1 MKKHE
6 YPTYAKLIHL
16 GLAVFGITAYLT
28 SEFADNDVTSIG
40 YLLHSYL
47 GLSVAAIII
56 LRLVVGVATQG
67 TLSFKSWYPFSIK
80 QWQLLLEDF
89 RSLLSLKIPERDRHQ
104 GLSGITQAF
113 GLFIFTWMS
122 LTGIALFML
131 GSSTES
137 KVFEFIEEVHEVGE
151 TLIPLY
157 LFLHVGAVVLH
168 MLCGKP
174 IWKKMFKFRSDKCD

>member
-1 MKKHE
+1 MKKYN

-16 GLAVFGITAYLT
+16 GLAVFGVTAYLT
-28 SEFADNDVTSIG
+28 SELADEDVTSIG

-47 GLSVAAIII
+47 GLSVAVTIT

-67 TLSFKSWYPFSIK
+67 PLSFKDWSPFSVK
-80 QWQLLLEDF
+80 QWRLALDDF
-89 RSLLSLKIPERDRHQ
+89 RSLLSFKIPKSDRHQ

-122 LTGIALFML
+122 LTGVTLFML
-131 GSSTES
+131 GSNTES

-157 LFLHVGAVVLH
+157 LFLHVGAVALH
-168 MLCGKP
+168 MLSGKP
-174 IWKKMFKFRSDKCD
+174 IWKNMFKFKADDNS

>member
-1 MKKHE
+1 MKKYE
-6 YPTYAKLIHL
+6 YPTYAKLLHL
-16 GLAVFGITAYLT
+16 GLAAFGITAYLT
-28 SEFADNDVTSIG
+28 SEFADDDVTSIG

-56 LRLVVGVATQG
+56 LRLAVGVASHG
-67 TLSFKSWYPFSIK
+67 ALSFKNWSPFSIK
-80 QWQLLLEDF
+80 QWQLSLEDF
-89 RSLLSLKIPERDRHQ
+89 RSLLSLKVPERDTHQ

-131 GSSTES
+131 GSNTES
-137 KVFEFIEEVHEVGE
+137 KIFEIIEEVHEVGE

-157 LFLHVGAVVLH
+157 LFLHVGAVALH
-168 MLCGKP
+168 LLCGKP
-174 IWKKMFKFRSDKCD
+174 IWKKMFKFKADK

>member
-1 MKKHE
+1 MKKYE

-28 SEFADNDVTSIG
+28 SEFANDDVTSIG

-56 LRLVVGVATQG
+56 SRLVVGVATQG
-67 TLSFKSWYPFSIK
+67 PLSFKDWSPFSIK
-80 QWQLLLEDF
+80 QWQLSLDDF

-113 GLFIFTWMS
+113 GLFVFTWMS
-122 LTGIALFML
+122 LTGFALFML
-131 GSSTES
+131 GSNTES
-137 KVFEFIEEVHEVGE
+137 NVFEFIEEVHEVGE

-157 LFLHVGAVVLH
+157 LFLHVGAVALH
-168 MLCGKP
+168 IVCGKP
-174 IWKKMFKFRSDKCD
+174 IWKKMFKFK

>member
-1 MKKHE
+1 MKKYE
-6 YPTYAKLIHL
+6 YPIYAKLIHL

-28 SEFADNDVTSIG
+28 SEFADDDVISIG

-56 LRLVVGVATQG
+56 LRLVLGVATQG
-67 TLSFKSWYPFSIK
+67 TLSFKNWSPFSIK
-80 QWQLLLEDF
+80 QWRLSLVDF
-89 RSLLSLKIPERDRHQ
+89 RSLLSLKVPERDRHQ
-104 GLSGITQAF
+104 GLSGMTQAF

-122 LTGIALFML
+122 ITGIALFML
-131 GSSTES
+131 GSGTES
-137 KVFEFIEEVHEVGE
+137 KAFEFIEEIHEVGE

-168 MLCGKP
+168 VLCGKP
-174 IWKKMFKFRSDKCD
+174 IWKKMFKFKSGKCN

>member
-1 MKKHE
+1 MIEDKYE

-16 GLAVFGITAYLT
+16 GLAFFGVAAYLS
-28 SEFADNDVTSIG
+28 SEFADDDLTSIG

-47 GLSVAAIII
+47 GLSVAVMIAA
-56 LRLVVGVATQG
+56 RLIVGSTSSGV
-67 TLSFKSWYPFSIK
+67 LSFKDWTFFSRQ
-80 QWQLLLEDF
+80 QWKFALEDF
-89 RSLLSLKIPERDRHQ
+89 RSLLSLNIPEREKHQ

-113 GLFIFTWMS
+113 GLFVFTWMS
-122 LTGIALFML
+122 VTGTALFL
-131 GSSTES
+131 LNSAEES
-137 KVFEFIEEVHEVGE
+137 KVFELIEEIHEVGE

-174 IWKKMFKFRSDKCD
+174 IWKRMFKFKSN

>member
-1 MKKHE
+1 MKKYE

-16 GLAVFGITAYLT
+16 GLAAFGITAYLT
-28 SEFADNDVTSIG
+28 SEFVDDDVTSIG

-56 LRLVVGVATQG
+56 LRLIVGVATQG
-67 TLSFKSWYPFSIK
+67 TLSFNNWSPFSIK
-80 QWQLLLEDF
+80 QWQLSLDDF
-89 RSLLSLKIPERDRHQ
+89 RSLLSLKVPERDKHQ
-104 GLSGITQAF
+104 GLSGMTQAF

-122 LTGIALFML
+122 ITGMALFML
-131 GSSTES
+131 GSGTES
-137 KVFEFIEEVHEVGE
+137 KAFEFIEEVHEVGE

-174 IWKKMFKFRSDKCD
+174 IWKKMFKFKSGKCN

>member
-1 MKKHE
+1 MKKYN

-16 GLAVFGITAYLT
+16 GLVVFGVTAYLT
-28 SEFADNDVTSIG
+28 SEFANEDVTSIG

-47 GLSVAAIII
+47 GLSVAATII
-56 LRLVVGVATQG
+56 LRLVVGVATQWP
-67 TLSFKSWYPFSIK
+67 LSFKNWSPISIK
-80 QWQLLLEDF
+80 QWRLALDDL
-89 RSLLSLKIPERDRHQ
+89 RSLLSLNMPERDRHQ

-131 GSSTES
+131 GSNTES
-137 KVFEFIEEVHEVGE
+137 KVFELIEEIHEVGE

-157 LFLHVGAVVLH
+157 LFLHVGAVALH

-174 IWKKMFKFRSDKCD
+174 IWKKMFKLKADKSS

>member
-1 MKKHE
+1 MKEYK

-16 GLAVFGITAYLT
+16 GLAVFGIAAYLT
-28 SEFADNDVTSIG
+28 SEFADDDLTAIG

-47 GLSVAAIII
+47 GLSVAVIII
-56 LRLVVGVATQG
+56 LRLLVGVTTQG
-67 TLSFKSWYPFSIK
+67 VLSFKNWSLFSRK
-80 QWQLLLEDF
+80 QLQLSLDDF
-89 RSLLSLKIPERDRHQ
+89 RSLLSLKVPERERHQ
-104 GLSGITQAF
+104 GLSGMTQAF

-131 GSSTES
+131 GSGTES
-137 KVFEFIEEVHEVGE
+137 KAFKFIEEVHEVGE

-168 MLCGKP
+168 TICGKP
-174 IWKKMFKFRSDKCD
+174 IWKKVFKFKSGKCN